1 MIRCLR
7 YEWPLHLVLWVT
19 GFLPDNVIVLR
30 LRGWMAHFFFKSCGK
45 DLRLG
50 RNVTFYNPSN
60 ISIGSNVYIAYGNWF
75 SAGDL
80 ITIGDQV
87 LLGPYSVY
95 ASSNHTS
102 RDGSFRYGS
111 PDKAPISIDS
121 GAWVAAN
128 CTVVAGISIGKGA
141 LVGAGSVV
149 TKDVPNRVVFAGNP
163 GRVIRPVKG

>member
-1 MIRCLR
+1 MSSIR
-7 YEWPLHLVLWVT
+7 
-19 GFLPDNVIVLR
+19 
-30 LRGWMAHFFFKSCGK
+30 MASAFGVMGYGISSRQCDCVAFAGVDGALFFKSCGK

-121 GAWVAAN
+121 GAWVAAK
-128 CTVVAGISIGKGA
+128 CTVTAGISIGKGA

-163 GRVIRPVKG
+163 GRVIRQVKG